1 MEVMKEI
8 EAVKAK
14 IENDTGAKIELT
26 PIQFEE
32 NVDPTP
38 INCEVVKK
46 LGRALKELRGIEG
59 RPVGIGG
66 GTVGLYF
73 RRKGINTAVWS
84 TLDDM
89 AHEPNEYCIIDNLVN
104 DAKVF
109 VHVAL
114 N

>member
-1 MEVMKEI
+1 MKDFDSLKSEL
-8 EAVKAK
+8 EK
-14 IENDTGAKIELT
+14 ETGAKIELT
-26 PIQFEE
+26 PIQCEQ
-32 NVDPTP
+32 NTAPTT
-38 INCEVVKK
+38 IDSEVANRIRTALKK
-46 LGRALKELRGIEG
+46 LRSLDA

-73 RRKGINTAVWS
+73 RRKGIDTAVWS
-84 TLDDM
+84 TVDDM
-89 AHEPNEYCIIDNLVN
+89 AHQPNEYCKIDNIVN